1 MAKVDVENVLSGCR
15 SELNDRIER
24 VFGEFDPTPRMK
36 RSLVTLVGELIQ
48 SDAPTPS
55 HSGLVIAG
63 FGEKEFFPTLVA
75 VSVEGVVGG
84 KLKYDRRLQVD
95 IARDGDPAT
104 IVPFAQ
110 GEMVTR
116 FMEGID
122 PTFLVS
128 CPASFWC
135 FRVRHARQCKAW
147 SAGNIGHIG
156 KDHNAAVARMANS
169 RRARPTGPVAALR
182 PLAMGPPFPAGTRLA
197 TDPVGRAEIPE
208 TCGTRHLVVEHTCND
223 VSVVAGVFLARRGR
237 EVVPGYVEWAQRGE
251 GRTGGHPKGAP
262 TNAHPRCWH
271 LLTYARYA
279 FKVPPS
285 GLDACG
291 RADTSFQGCSTTRVP
306 REHHGRSINPG
317 GHGGAQE
324 IWHRVHR
331 RSGAGSA

>member
-1 MAKVDVENVLSGCR
+1 MYRRSLGNKSQPTIEAYLTDFLRFIAQERPTTRDQETVILLRVANHLFRNVLRSAKKDGSLKTSIKGYRDLFKGMDRSRSMAKVDVENVLSGCR

-95 IARDGDPAT
+95 IARDGDPAM

-128 CPASFWC
+128 CPASLWC

-208 TCGTRHLVVEHTCND
+208 TCGTRH
-223 VSVVAGVFLARRGR
+223 
-237 EVVPGYVEWAQRGE
+237 
-251 GRTGGHPKGAP
+251 
-262 TNAHPRCWH
+262 
-271 LLTYARYA
+271 
-279 FKVPPS
+279 
-285 GLDACG
+285 
-291 RADTSFQGCSTTRVP
+291 
-306 REHHGRSINPG
+306 
-317 GHGGAQE
+317 
-324 IWHRVHR
+324 
-331 RSGAGSA
+331 